1 MIKLNEKSD
10 YVEVCA
16 FTGYRPYKL
25 PHKGDESHPDC
36 IWIKQRLVRDIC
48 LHLDMGIRV
57 FLSGVALGIDQW
69 AAEIVLLAK
78 ELRPDDGIQLWCAVP
93 YARQAAAWS
102 AQEQER
108 YQAILSKAD
117 RVDLLSERYY
127 DGCLLAR
134 NRYMVDLATHLIAV
148 DDGQKGGTKYTV
160 DYAKKKGL
168 FVSII
173 DPMDDR
179 NDTTWQGYQD

>member
-1 MIKLNEKSD
+1 MTEGYEEMQHVAKKAVKALVILA
-10 YVEVCA
+10 VC
-16 FTGYRPYKL
+16 L
-25 PHKGDESHPDC
+25 I
-36 IWIKQRLVRDIC
+36 IWLAGNVS
-48 LHLDMGIRV
+48 GIR
-57 FLSGVALGIDQW
+57 
-69 AAEIVLLAK
+69 
-78 ELRPDDGIQLWCAVP
+78 

-108 YQAILSKAD
+108 YQAILAKAD
-117 RVDLLSERYY
+117 RVNLLSERYY

-148 DDGQKGGTKYTV
+148 YDGQKGGTKYTV